1 MLEQR
6 RAGKRRQHFKKSKS
20 RAQIDGVIDCSANG
34 FDRISKETDHEEAFG
49 VDPFVA
55 ANHVRLCVT
64 RTNFL
69 NLRNDIFS
77 GTCTVWRRDSV
88 RTVRAEFRTAPAR

>member
-55 ANHVRLCVT
+55 A
-64 RTNFL
+64 
-69 NLRNDIFS
+69 I
-77 GTCTVWRRDSV
+77 
-88 RTVRAEFRTAPAR
+88 